1 MKKIIEFNGDVTE
14 ELTQGQKLEKL
25 AMTLKNIKMI
35 KTDNELQR
43 TYTQQFWKK
52 LWEYTQGANYTINS
66 VEYAE
71 LVKVTNKIVEAQNE
85 LEFIL
90 KRMISTTIELIENV

>member
-1 MKKIIEFNGDVTE
+1 MKKIIEFNGKVTE

-25 AMTLKNIKMI
+25 AMTLKSIKMI
-35 KTDNELQR
+35 DTDNNLQR

-52 LWEYTQGANYTINS
+52 LWEYTQGPYYTIS
-66 VEYAE
+66 HTEYSE
-71 LVKVTNKIVEAQNE
+71 LVKVANKIVEAQNE

-90 KRMISTTIELIENV
+90 KRMISSTIEIIENV